1 MRLPHLRV
9 SLRIP
14 ALFLALALSLSASAQ
29 TLSGTVTNGT
39 TGTPAGGDD
48 VILIRL
54 GQGMEETAR
63 TKTDAKGSF
72 RFDGKD
78 GGGPHLVRVVHQNVT
93 YHRMAPPGTN
103 SVDIQVFDVGKKIE
117 GISATADLLYVQA
130 KPDELGVTRIFAVN
144 NASKPP
150 RTQLNDRN
158 FEFYIP
164 VGAKIDGGQAQTAGG
179 QWVDSEPVA
188 QPEKGRYAFV
198 FPLRPGQTD
207 FQITYRMPYNG
218 SAKIDPKPLYPLQ
231 HLVVILPQSIQF
243 SAAKSGVYDN
253 KQPPNQPGAMAEVAS
268 DTKPGGPLSFTVSG
282 TGVLADDNSGTE
294 NSGPDSAGAAPSA
307 EGETAA
313 PPGARD
319 NRPGGGLGPPSE
331 APDPLKQYRW
341 QILLGFGLLLA
352 VGAIYIAFRSGTPAA
367 AGRQDPASG
376 TESSELRN
384 PVARDRSGLLLQ
396 ALKEELF
403 QLEVEHKQGVL
414 SQQEYE
420 KAKAA
425 LDQTLERALKRTEAR
440 VTS

>member
-1 MRLPHLRV
+1 LRLPRLKL
-9 SLRIP
+9 SLKIP
-14 ALFLALALSLSASAQ
+14 AFFLALALSPSGSAQ

-39 TGTPAGGDD
+39 TGAPAGGDD

-54 GQGMEETAR
+54 AQGMEETAR

-72 RFDGKD
+72 KFDGKD
-78 GGGPHLVRVVHQNVT
+78 AGGPHLVRVIHQSVT
-93 YHRMAPPGTN
+93 YHHMAPPGTS
-103 SVDIQVFDVGKKIE
+103 SVDIQVFDAAKKVQ

-130 KPDELGVTRIFAVN
+130 KPDELGVTRIFAVD

-158 FEFYIP
+158 FEFDIP
-164 VGAKIDGGQAQTAGG
+164 VGAKIDGAQAQTAGG

-188 QPEKGRYAFV
+188 QAEKGRYAFV

-231 HLVVILPQSIQF
+231 HLVVILPQSIGF
-243 SAAKSGVYDN
+243 SAAEPGVYDN

-268 DTKPGGPLSFTVSG
+268 NTRPGEALSFTVSG
-282 TGVLADDNSGTE
+282 TGILADDNSGNE
-294 NSGPDSAGAAPSA
+294 NSGPDGARADQGA

-352 VGAIYIAFRSGTPAA
+352 VGAMYIALRSRTSAA
-367 AGRQDPASG
+367 AGRDPASG
-376 TESSELRN
+376 LESSPLRN
-384 PVARDRSGLLLQ
+384 PVAMDRSGLLLQ

-425 LDQTLERALKRTEAR
+425 LDQTLERALKRPEAR
-440 VTS
+440 VTG